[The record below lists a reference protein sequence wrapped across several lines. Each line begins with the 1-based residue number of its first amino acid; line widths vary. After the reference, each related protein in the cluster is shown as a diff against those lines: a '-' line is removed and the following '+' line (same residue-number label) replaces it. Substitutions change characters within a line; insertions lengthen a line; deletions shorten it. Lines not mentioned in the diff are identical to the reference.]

1 MSVIVHYFDWYKE
14 SSWRGATLPLLKWH
28 LILSFCLMILLLAMV
43 VAGGFLLLLL
53 LIIVLGF
60 CIKTVCDKT
69 DVIPTLIFIISILKC
84 KFTRLKS
91 CLFISFKNLFKILKF
106 FYFKLLLLLLY
117 WYVDVMNLLVQN
129 II

>member
-1 MSVIVHYFDWYKE
+1 MSVRVHYFDWYKE

-53 LIIVLGF
+53 IIVLGF
-60 CIKTVCDKT
+60 RIKTVCDKT
-69 DVIPTLIFIISILKC
+69 DVIPTLIFIISNLKC

-91 CLFISFKNLFKILKF
+91 CLFISFKNIFKNLDF
-106 FYFKLLLLLLY
+106 FLCFYFFFNVLMLY
-117 WYVDVMNLLVQN
+117 ISLYK
-129 II
+129 I

>member
-43 VAGGFLLLLL
+43 VAGGFLLLL

-91 CLFISFKNLFKILKF
+91 CLFISFKNLFKILNF
-106 FYFKLLLLLLY
+106 FFFKSLYIYIYFDMSML
-117 WYVDVMNLLVQN
+117 
-129 II
+129 